1 MRIDL
6 LCSGSKGNSCLIRT
20 DRTQIVIDCGSTK
33 KYLMQAFKRVKACVE
48 DTSAVF
54 ITHGH
59 IDHISQRKMFA
70 KFPIYSYC
78 DMEDVECPIH
88 VEPFETIRIEDLSIQ
103 VIPLSHDAPKTVGY
117 VVNDGKEK
125 LVYITDTGYLAN
137 SNKPYLTNA
146 NYYIFE
152 SNHDVPMLMAT
163 SRPTFL
169 KQRILSPYGHLNN
182 EECAKNLAEL
192 IGENTTQIVLAHLSQ
207 EANTAQLALKTFSEV
222 LQRKK
227 IDLDR
232 ICVRAADQFEIET
245 IA

>member
-1 MRIDL
+1 M
-6 LCSGSKGNSCLIRT
+6 
-20 DRTQIVIDCGSTK
+20 
-33 KYLMQAFKRVKACVE
+33 
-48 DTSAVF
+48 
-54 ITHGH
+54 
-59 IDHISQRKMFA
+59 
-70 KFPIYSYC
+70 
-78 DMEDVECPIH
+78 
-88 VEPFETIRIEDLSIQ
+88 
-103 VIPLSHDAPKTVGY
+103 
-117 VVNDGKEK
+117 
-125 LVYITDTGYLAN
+125 
-137 SNKPYLTNA
+137 
-146 NYYIFE
+146 
-152 SNHDVPMLMAT
+152 
-163 SRPTFL
+163 